1 MSVQGLIGA
10 IHAYNPDA
18 DRGLVEHAY
27 RFSARVHEGQ
37 KRASGEPYLTHPLA
51 VATILAELRLDT
63 ATVITGLL
71 HDTVEDTLVT
81 LEELRDEF
89 GGEVAA
95 LVDGVT
101 KISLMEAGH
110 DEQGRVEAESVRKMF
125 LASARDARVLLVK
138 LADRAHNMRTI
149 DHLPDEK
156 QERVAQETLDL
167 YAPLA
172 HRLGVHW
179 LKTELEETAF
189 RVLWAEQHAAI
200 GGLLA
205 NRRVEREGYIAEVS
219 GLLAKQL
226 EQGGIEAEVSGR
238 PKSPYS
244 IFCKMEEQG
253 LGYEELHDL
262 VAFRVIVD
270 SERDC
275 YDALGVVHI
284 NWRPVPGRFRDYVAL
299 PKTNL
304 YQSLHTTVIGPYGE
318 RMEVQLRTHEMHR
331 VAEHGL
337 AAHWRYKGGRS
348 DNGSGHGQGEAAEQ
362 TDWLQRL
369 LESPQQVDD
378 PRQFLDTVKE
388 DLFADEIMVFTPK
401 GEPLSFP
408 KGHTVVDFAY
418 RIHSDIGD
426 HCAGARVNG
435 QLTAL
440 RYRLQPGDTVEVL
453 TTEDQQPSRDWLK
466 FVRSGRARARITAML
481 RQVERRRAIALGREM
496 LERDLAR
503 HQLDLARLRRE
514 GRMAEVLKRFKRP
527 DEESFYEAV
536 GFGRTTARQVIE
548 FLLPGQAE
556 EASRSRSKLKT
567 LFGLFERRPRKGVV
581 IAADEDLVIRFG
593 KCCEPLP
600 GEGIVGFLTRGSG
613 VTVHAVGCQRFTGTN
628 PDRRVE
634 VSWEKAAR
642 APRRVK
648 IQVTS
653 RDRPGMLA
661 GMSQAIAA
669 AGVNIDKVHTKKGGE
684 GAAMNVFEL
693 TLFNV
698 GEFERIERNLRR
710 VPGVKSVERLRT

>member
-1 MSVQGLIGA
+1 MSVQDLIGA
-10 IHAYNPDA
+10 IQAYNPDA
-18 DRGLVEHAY
+18 DRGVVEQAY
-27 RFSARVHEGQ
+27 RFSAKVHKGQ

-51 VATILAELRLDT
+51 VAIILAEMHLDT

-71 HDTVEDTLVT
+71 HDTVEDTLAT
-81 LEELRDEF
+81 LDELREEF

-110 DEQGRVEAESVRKMF
+110 DEEGRAEAESVRKMF

-138 LADRAHNMRTI
+138 LADRTHNMRTI
-149 DHLPDEK
+149 DHLDGGK
-156 QERVAQETLDL
+156 QARVARETLEL

-172 HRLGVHW
+172 HRLGIQW

-189 RVLWAEQHAAI
+189 RVIWSQEHQAICERLAEGRA
-200 GGLLA
+200 
-205 NRRVEREGYIAEVS
+205 ERQGYINEVS

-226 EQGGIEAEVSGR
+226 EQAGLEAEISGR
-238 PKSPYS
+238 PKTPYS
-244 IFCKMEEQG
+244 IFRKMEKQDI
-253 LGYEELHDL
+253 GYDELHDL
-262 VAFRVIVD
+262 VAFRCLVD

-275 YDALGVVHI
+275 YDALGLVHA

-318 RMEVQLRTHEMHR
+318 RMEVQVRTHEMHR
-331 VAEHGL
+331 VAEHGV
-337 AAHWRYKGGRS
+337 AAHWRYKGPHP
-348 DNGSGHGQGEAAEQ
+348 DNGTAPAIDGAEHS
-362 TDWLQRL
+362 DWLQRL

-378 PRQFLDTVKE
+378 PRQFLDAIKE
-388 DLFADEIMVFTPK
+388 DLFADEIVVFTPK

-408 KGHTVVDFAY
+408 KGHTAVDFAY

-435 QLTAL
+435 QLVPL
-440 RYRLQPGDTVEVL
+440 RYQLQPGDTVEVI
-453 TTEDQQPSRDWLK
+453 TTEDQQPVRDWLK
-466 FVRSGRARARITAML
+466 FVRSGRARARITAKL
-481 RQVERRRAIALGREM
+481 RQVERRKAIALGREM

-503 HQLDLARLRRE
+503 QQLDLARLRRE
-514 GRMAEVLKRFKRP
+514 GRMAELLKRFKKA
-527 DEESFYEAV
+527 DEDALCEAV

-548 FLLPGQAE
+548 FLLPGKGVE
-556 EASRSRSKLKT
+556 SVGSRSKLKT
-567 LFGLFERRPRKGVV
+567 LFGFLERRPRQGVAV
-581 IAADEDLVIRFG
+581 AADEDLVVRFG

-600 GEGIVGFLTRGSG
+600 GEGIVGFITRGSG
-613 VTVHAVGCQRFTGTN
+613 VTVHAVGCQRFADAN
-628 PDRRVE
+628 PERRVE
-634 VSWEKAAR
+634 VSWEKGAR

-669 AGVNIDKVHTKKGGE
+669 AGVNIDKVHTKKAGE
-684 GAAMNVFEL
+684 SGAMNLFEL

-698 GEFERIERNLRR
+698 DELQRIERNLRR
-710 VPGVKSVERLRT
+710 VPGVKAVERVRT